1 MPESGSHDPPLSPPR
16 FWVERVR
23 VDRARTKMR
32 RAVLRR
38 RRLLSALCAAG
49 AVLTALRVVA
59 PPPPA
64 TVSVLTVARD
74 LPSGVVLE
82 SDDLVAVDF
91 AEGTAPTGRATL
103 DQALGRTLA
112 SPMRRGE
119 PVTDVRL
126 VRGSLL
132 AGYPG
137 MVAVP
142 VRIPDAAAVSL
153 LAVGDRVD
161 ILVADP
167 RGRSTAE
174 VSMADAPVV
183 ALPEMRGAGSES
195 LPGAL
200 VVVGAPPDQAKSLA
214 ADAVRG
220 FLSVTISR

>member
-1 MPESGSHDPPLSPPR
+1 MPDSARQDPPPGSL
-16 FWVERVR
+16 RVR
-23 VDRARTKMR
+23 VDLVRATVR
-32 RAVLRR
+32 RGVLRR

-49 AVLTALRVVA
+49 AVLAGLRAMA
-59 PPPPA
+59 PPPPE

-74 LPSGVVLE
+74 LPSGVELE
-82 SDDLVAVDF
+82 ADDLVAVEF
-91 AEGTAPTGRATL
+91 ADGTAPRGRPAL
-103 DQALGRTLA
+103 DQAVGRTLA

-126 VRGSLL
+126 VQDSLL

-137 MVAVP
+137 LVAVP
-142 VRIPDAAAVSL
+142 VRIPDAAAVAL

-167 RGRSTAE
+167 RGRADAE
-174 VSMADAPVV
+174 VSVADAPVI
-183 ALPEMRGAGSES
+183 ALPQVSSAGSHA

-200 VVVGAPPDQAKSLA
+200 IVVGAPANEAASIA